1 MRIIAIVLF
10 RNNQYRSTAARAH
23 IYRDWQSSMGNEEP
37 SEKLIQ
43 QRGRGEGRRVQNGME
58 YREGGWCRDWS
69 EAGTASSQTEG
80 KAFNSLRRLK
90 K

>member
-1 MRIIAIVLF
+1 VAAY
-10 RNNQYRSTAARAH
+10 YRDRALSEQPISLYNCTH
-23 IYRDWQSSMGNEEP
+23 IYRDRQSSTGNEEP

-43 QRGRGEGRRVQNGME
+43 QRGRGAEGEVRNGME
-58 YREGGWCRDWS
+58 HREGGWCRDWS
-69 EAGTASSQTEG
+69 EAGTASGQTEG

>member
-1 MRIIAIVLF
+1 
-10 RNNQYRSTAARAH
+10 
-23 IYRDWQSSMGNEEP
+23 MGNEEP

-43 QRGRGEGRRVQNGME
+43 RRGSRRNGME
-58 YREGGWCRDWS
+58 YRGAKGGREEIVVPEGEESGRGV
-69 EAGTASSQTEG
+69 AGIGVRRHRASSQTEG